1 MAAAASIVRRT
12 VMFLRI
18 DKLQIE
24 LPTSSKADPNAA
36 AAVQELLGGRFGE
49 MSTLNNYLHQSVAMK
64 AKKKLGPFYEL
75 VASITAEE
83 LGHVELVVATINALL
98 DKAPS
103 DDDPNDAPFEN
114 VKDMRFAHHFIQGGP
129 GHTVANSHGA
139 PWTGDYVFNSGN
151 LVLDLLHNFFLES
164 GARTHK
170 ARVYDMTSN
179 ETARTMIGYLLVRG
193 GVHQAAYGLALEKL
207 TGVNMTKMLPVP
219 NIDNKKFEHTRP
231 WESKGEHAKL
241 YTFSMSDYMN
251 LGAIWNGTAHWADDA
266 PLEVVGGHPEGGMAP
281 EGTHNPSGF
290 APDYEPEEIFA
301 IAQRLVKNM

>member
-1 MAAAASIVRRT
+1 
-12 VMFLRI
+12 MFLRI

-24 LPTSSKADPNAA
+24 LPATSKFDPNAA

-49 MSTLNNYLHQSVAMK
+49 MSTLNNYLHQSVAFK
-64 AKKKLGPFYEL
+64 EKKKLRPFYEL

-83 LGHVELVVATINALL
+83 VGHVELVSATINALL

-103 DDDPNDAPFEN
+103 SNEPETAPYEA
-114 VKDMRFAHHFIQGGP
+114 VKDMRYTHHFIQGGP

-170 ARVYDMTSN
+170 ARCYEMTSN

-207 TGVNMTKMLPVP
+207 TGVNMNKMLPLPNVP
-219 NIDNKKFEHTRP
+219 TEKFEHTRP
-231 WESKGEHAKL
+231 WMERGEHVKL
-241 YTFSMSDYMN
+241 YTFSPADFTQ
-251 LGAIWNGTAHWADDA
+251 LGAIWTGTADWDDGA
-266 PLEVVGGHPEGGMAP
+266 ELEVVEGHPEGGEAP
-281 EGTHNPSGF
+281 EGTPNPAGF
-290 APDYEPEEIFA
+290 SP
-301 IAQRLVKNM
+301 Q